1 MGQGGAQRKKRPPHK
16 RNIVGRAQSATSN
29 FKGQPARTPSNRSA
43 SITSNRSSSK
53 VSNRPSSNP
62 NARDWS
68 LLRLVRKEELKD
80 WPSEYDGRDYF
91 KVMPCDQYLKMPLRS
106 RADYVPCV
114 QFTDPRIRL
123 SDVQTKEQIYDFR
136 KEQMQWYEAA
146 MVLAKE
152 GKVPRTVKKELHGY
166 MDSLPRAGA
175 LRGLYPGV
183 TYHNDCVTYV
193 NNRVN
198 TIHHHMD
205 SRCIINLKHLF
216 LYLQSEE
223 NEAVFNM
230 YIEELGFEWDDD
242 NNLSYDSNAIE
253 SFPKILVNCDFK
265 KKDKPSPNTQL
276 REELG
281 SPTASPPYKSE
292 DEYIPTE
299 SSAEKE
305 TKDSK
310 ETMAFENSTKKDLRS
325 KFEVVPSALPE
336 SPDKVRLSDFWS
348 ARI

>member
-1 MGQGGAQRKKRPPHK
+1 MGQGGAQRKRQPKK
-16 RNIVGRAQSATSN
+16 NNIPGRAQSATAD
-29 FKGQPARTPSNRSA
+29 FKARSPRT
-43 SITSNRSSSK
+43 TSNRSSSTVSNRSSST
-53 VSNRPSSNP
+53 VSNRPARNP

-68 LLRLVRKEELKD
+68 LLRLVRKEDLKD
-80 WPSEYDGRDYF
+80 WPPEYDGRDYF
-91 KVMPCDQYLKMPLRS
+91 KVMPCDEYLKMPLRS
-106 RADYVPCV
+106 RADYVPCA
-114 QFTDPRIRL
+114 QFPDPHIRL

-136 KEQMQWYEAA
+136 KQQMQWYEAA

-166 MDSLPRAGA
+166 LDQLPRAGA

-198 TIHHHMD
+198 TIHHHMET
-205 SRCIINLKHLF
+205 RCIKNLKHLY

-230 YIEELGFEWDDD
+230 YLEELGFEWDDD
-242 NNLSYDSNAIE
+242 NNLSYDPNAIE
-253 SFPKILVNCDFK
+253 RFPKVLINCDFK

-281 SPTASPPYKSE
+281 SPTATPPFQAE
-292 DEYIPTE
+292 DEYHPSEE
-299 SSAEKE
+299 SADKE
-305 TKDSK
+305 SKDLK
-310 ETMAFENSTKKDLRS
+310 ETMRFERNSTKKDLRS
-325 KFEVVPSALPE
+325 KFEVVPSGLPE
-336 SPDKVRLSDFWS
+336 SPDKVRSSDFS
-348 ARI
+348 CARI